1 MTLEEEGVHPL
12 EKCGWFKHK
21 YEVFQE
27 SKQRLV
33 KDDKVSRP
41 KIQRLPGY
49 MGGRAE
55 FKTYYLPKLI
65 EIGPILHLQTN
76 AGLGDAQKLMWTS
89 MFLED
94 TNQNALDLCKKM
106 FDHLE
111 ELMSLFSPGCWRYR
125 QEELITLLS
134 PFGIATDD
142 IDLANG
148 DFKDIKSWILFVDG
162 CSVLQVLDKSND
174 SDSDPEQ
181 VLRVSVDQLVR
192 VHQDLLLLE
201 NQIPF
206 QVLKL
211 LSKDEAKL
219 KKCMDNFL
227 QIHRIT
233 LPSRPGKQETTS
245 TGGEVS
251 RSRSQEHKVTVQDK
265 DDPVHVLDHLR
276 RAILGNSGD
285 CDQGHKDQPKS
296 LHPRKYRI
304 GNIRELKAEGIRVK
318 KHPNNTSFHPNFVA
332 GQLQLPELTV
342 DGSTGLIFLNLI
354 AYEMCPDFR
363 NNMEISSYVV
373 FLSSLIEQPEDVKV
387 LRSAGVLRNELASD
401 KEVADLFNK
410 MDVVLEPPPQRNADI
425 IGQIEDYIKSK
436 QGRIKI
442 LRWMD
447 DAYNTYFRSPWT
459 IIALLAAALGLTLT
473 FIQTWL
479 AIHPKGS

>member
-1 MTLEEEGVHPL
+1 MMLEEEGVHPL
-12 EKCGWFKHK
+12 EKYDWFKHR
-21 YEVFQE
+21 YDVFEE

-55 FKTYYLPKLI
+55 FKTFYLPKLI
-65 EIGPILHLQTN
+65 EIGPILHLQSN

-94 TNQNALDLCKKM
+94 TKKDARDLCKKM

-111 ELMSLFSPGCWRYR
+111 ELMPLFSPGCWRYR
-125 QEELITLLS
+125 QEELTTLLS
-134 PFGIATDD
+134 PFGIAKDD

-162 CSVLQVLDKSND
+162 CSVLQVLEKSNH

-219 KKCMDNFL
+219 KKCMENFL
-227 QIHRIT
+227 QIHRNT

-251 RSRSQEHKVTVQDK
+251 RSRSQEHKVTVQDE
-265 DDPVHVLDHLR
+265 DDPVHLLDHLR

-285 CDQGHKDQPKS
+285 CDQGHKDDESNKNQPKS
-296 LHPRKYRI
+296 LQLRKYRI
-304 GNIRELKAEGIRVK
+304 GSIRELKAEGIRVK
-318 KHPNNTSFHPNFVA
+318 KHPNNTFFHPNFVA

-342 DGSTGLIFLNLI
+342 DGSTGFIFLNLI
-354 AYEMCPDFR
+354 AYEMCLDFR

-373 FLSSLIEQPEDVKV
+373 FLSSLIEQLEDMKE

-410 MDVVLEPPPQRNADI
+410 MDVVLVPPTQRYANI

-447 DAYNTYFRSPWT
+447 DAYNTYFSSPWT

-473 FIQTWL
+473 FI
-479 AIHPKGS
+479 